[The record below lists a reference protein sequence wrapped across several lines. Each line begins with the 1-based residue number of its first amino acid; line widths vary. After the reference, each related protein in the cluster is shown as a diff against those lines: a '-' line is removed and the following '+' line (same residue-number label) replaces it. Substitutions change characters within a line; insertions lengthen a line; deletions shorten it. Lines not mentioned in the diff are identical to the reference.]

1 VVVAMTRASRDG
13 SRLSVPPAT
22 GKVGGRRR
30 NEDVHRAV
38 LTATVALLDE
48 PTVGLSRLTIEGVAL
63 RAGVSKATI
72 YRWWGGKTDL
82 IVEAYLAKAAR
93 DVPVPDTGAVRQD
106 LIELLGR
113 LAFALTKLGSGRT
126 MSDFVVEAHS
136 NSTFGDRFRAT
147 LLSSRR
153 QAMAQVLERGQQR
166 GEIRRGAQLTVVID
180 ALYGAMYHRLLMS
193 RETID
198 GEYVRNLVSTAI
210 DGVADR

>member
-1 VVVAMTRASRDG
+1 MRAPRDG
-13 SRLSVPPAT
+13 SRLSVPPVAAEA
-22 GKVGGRRR
+22 GGRRR

-48 PTVGLSRLTIEGVAL
+48 PTVGLSRLTIEGVAF

-93 DVPVPDTGAVRQD
+93 DVPVADTGSVRQD
-106 LIELLGR
+106 LVELLGR

-126 MSDFVVEAHS
+126 MADFVVEAHS
-136 NSTFGDRFRAT
+136 NASFGDTFRETWLA
-147 LLSSRR
+147 SRR
-153 QAMAQVLERGQQR
+153 RAMAQVIARGQQR
-166 GEIRRGAQLTVVID
+166 GEIRQGVQPTVIID

-193 RETID
+193 REMID
-198 GEYVRNLVSTAI
+198 GDYVRDLVNTVI
-210 DGVADR
+210 DGVAAR

>member
-1 VVVAMTRASRDG
+1 VFALMRAPRNG
-13 SRLSVPPAT
+13 SGLSVPPTA
-22 GKVGGRRR
+22 VEPGGRRR

-48 PTVGLSRLTIEGVAL
+48 PTVGLSRLTIEGIAL

-72 YRWWGGKTDL
+72 YRWWDGKTAL

-93 DVPVPDTGAVRQD
+93 DVPVPETGSVRQD
-106 LIELLGR
+106 LVELLGR

-126 MSDFVVEAHS
+126 MTDFVVEAHS
-136 NSTFGDRFRAT
+136 NSSFGDLFRST
-147 LLSSRR
+147 LLASRR
-153 QAMAQVLERGQQR
+153 RAMAQVLERGQQR
-166 GEIRRGAQLTVVID
+166 GEIRQGVQLTVVID

-198 GEYVRNLVSTAI
+198 GEYVRDLVSTVI
-210 DGVADR
+210 DGVAAG

>member
-1 VVVAMTRASRDG
+1 VPGEAS
-13 SRLSVPPAT
+13 
-22 GKVGGRRR
+22 GRRR

-48 PTVGLSRLTIEGVAL
+48 PTIGLSRLTIEGIAL

-72 YRWWGGKTDL
+72 YRWWASKTDL

-93 DVPVPDTGAVRQD
+93 DVPVPATGSVRQD
-106 LIELLGR
+106 LVELLGR

-126 MSDFVVEAHS
+126 MTDFVVEAHG
-136 NSTFGDRFRAT
+136 NSSFGDTFRAT
-147 LLSSRR
+147 LLASRR
-153 QAMAQVLERGQQR
+153 RVMAEVLEHAQER
-166 GEIRRGAQLTVVID
+166 GEIRQGVQPTVIID

-198 GEYVRNLVSTAI
+198 GEYVRDLVNTVI
-210 DGVADR
+210 DGVATK